1 MFSTGRVTFETGSS
15 ILVLADGI
23 RSFGK
28 TGFSGFTAV
37 KSKSETLTTGG
48 TSYLH
53 KELVSHHWYI
63 FPWRMCWLLA
73 HLLHPQI
80 HFLSLAGLPA
90 APSEL
95 PFFLSSGLIQ

>member
-53 KELVSHHWYI
+53 
-63 FPWRMCWLLA
+63 
-73 HLLHPQI
+73 
-80 HFLSLAGLPA
+80 
-90 APSEL
+90 
-95 PFFLSSGLIQ
+95 